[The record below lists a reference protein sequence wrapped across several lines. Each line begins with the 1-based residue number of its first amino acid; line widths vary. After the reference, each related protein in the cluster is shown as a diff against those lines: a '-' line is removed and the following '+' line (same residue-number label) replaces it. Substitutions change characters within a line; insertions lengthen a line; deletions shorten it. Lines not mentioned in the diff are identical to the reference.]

1 MEFQDNNSSIDKLK
15 RGLYSRDSRSK
26 TGGRSHRL
34 KNEFYDAAS
43 DWSHEDEESP
53 EKKPVF
59 TISRENRGMTFAAKF

>member
-15 RGLYSRDSRSK
+15 EVFIQETAVR
-26 TGGRSHRL
+26 RL
-34 KNEFYDAAS
+34 EEKPPFENEFYDAAS

-59 TISRENRGMTFAAKF
+59 TISRE